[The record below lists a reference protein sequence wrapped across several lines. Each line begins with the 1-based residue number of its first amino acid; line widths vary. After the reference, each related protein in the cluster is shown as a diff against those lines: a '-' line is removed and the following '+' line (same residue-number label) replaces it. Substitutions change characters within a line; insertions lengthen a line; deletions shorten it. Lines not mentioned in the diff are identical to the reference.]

1 MSSTERQL
9 DIDALFD
16 DVLMPLARQR
26 RGEPPFPLGPDPAL
40 DTYFVRRE
48 KPAMTRDDFIAPS
61 CIGFDE
67 FEQRL
72 AAYWTA
78 AGKPDLASSA
88 ARFAQAARAVYAPA
102 TEDAE
107 VSPFIYVMF

>member
-26 RGEPPFPLGPDPAL
+26 RGAPFPLGPEPAL

-48 KPAMTRDDFIAPS
+48 KPGMTREDFTAPS

-67 FEQRL
+67 LEQRL

-78 AGKPDLASSA
+78 AGKPELAA
-88 ARFAQAARAVYAPA
+88 AAGRFAQAARAVYAPA